1 MSPNQ
6 DSAIMQEEIF
16 GPVLPI
22 LVYKNFDECI
32 EIINSKPKPLAVYFY
47 GQVTHP
53 HVGQLH

>member
-1 MSPNQ
+1 MNPNK

-53 HVGQLH
+53 HVG